1 MGTIPCPSI
10 PPDIEVEGFDNL
22 EGDIRAKES
31 VIRSK
36 NDMIDLRSKQ
46 VEGYGMLVFRTE
58 MLDAS
63 SLFVAVCTV
72 SRSLL
77 GDEKKK
83 GKARSRC
90 WWFGFK

>member
-46 VEGYGMLVFRTE
+46 VEGYGMLV
-58 MLDAS
+58 
-63 SLFVAVCTV
+63 
-72 SRSLL
+72 
-77 GDEKKK
+77 
-83 GKARSRC
+83 
-90 WWFGFK
+90 